1 MKQSWLKPLCVIF
14 RPQTSNVYCSVVS
27 FKLWRYTTLNFYL
40 DSHHY
45 FSQCYFSHEILNTK
59 KQPVSRNRFKTC
71 SRFTLHETPLR
82 PSFSR
87 LTSRRDKNALFLS
100 ASATQAFHL
109 VRAISIGELV
119 HVGLYDR
126 AFKHGQIIEV
136 DKQEVQDRNAITR
149 RSTGV
154 FNPVIFPHAF

>member
-1 MKQSWLKPLCVIF
+1 MTLYYFKIFILILIIAFHNVIF
-14 RPQTSNVYCSVVS
+14 LTKTISRCHETGLRPV
-27 FKLWRYTTLNFYL
+27 
-40 DSHHY
+40 
-45 FSQCYFSHEILNTK
+45 
-59 KQPVSRNRFKTC
+59 PVSRCTKLRWGLL
-71 SRFTLHETPLR
+71 SLVWRLDET
-82 PSFSR
+82 
-87 LTSRRDKNALFLS
+87 KMHFLS

-109 VRAISIGELV
+109 VRAISIGILV

-126 AFKHGQIIEV
+126 AFKHGHIVEV